1 VRGAVEAGLR
11 HYVAVTRDGP
21 DAVIGQSQELGIC
34 PDITGVHAE
43 RFHDWVVLSWDWP
56 GEEFDV
62 LVRWT
67 GRDGSGDTMIT
78 HVQYQ
83 QQGGLRLQVGTAGAQ
98 FSLRTVP
105 AQSTREWPSTEYRI
119 EVPAAAA
126 LVRYDV
132 VWHHRPLRPTDI
144 TVTFTAEDAIGPTG
158 IVIVVKEGTV
168 MPFGKNDGIALFQ
181 GDLDFRQ
188 ERVQVVTRTLPK
200 LGRHYWVRAFA
211 VGPDIMRLSDPPT
224 DDLRGP

>member
-1 VRGAVEAGLR
+1 
-11 HYVAVTRDGP
+11 
-21 DAVIGQSQELGIC
+21 
-34 PDITGVHAE
+34 
-43 RFHDWVVLSWDWP
+43 
-56 GEEFDV
+56 
-62 LVRWT
+62 
-67 GRDGSGDTMIT
+67 MIT

-168 MPFGKNDGIALFQ
+168 MPFGKNDGIAVFR